1 MPNKPFFAPPA
12 KGQSQLTGPL
22 DIPIVHTLYQIYA
35 SWSALLNKFPKTER
49 YTLGQTIAGELL
61 TCLELIIT
69 AASTPS
75 APIKIE
81 NLRQASAK
89 LTIGE
94 ELIVTVR
101 QRPLLDL
108 ADGDVRDDDHH
119 EDDQRDPQ
127 DQAETQRR

>member
-89 LTIGE
+89 LDLLRL
-94 ELIVTVR
+94 LIR
-101 QRPLLDL
+101 L
-108 ADGDVRDDDHH
+108 AKDCKCISNQAYLAH
-119 EDDQRDPQ
+119 ESQLHEAGRMLGGWLKSLS
-127 DQAETQRR
+127 